1 MENFKILN
9 KIKIMSRAFSL
20 IELLV
25 TVVVIGILTLLGMRF
40 YGEQR
45 KSSHTTWAKTEMAD
59 IFQLMKTVQSYD
71 GYYHQFIYAMGYR
84 PKGKAL
90 ASVGTAAD
98 PDTIC
103 CSQYP
108 KLNANPCIKNFRSGF
123 LYYNCK
129 SNSLHTATDN
139 IEICNDSGY
148 GQSCEIPSGLN
159 ALQTSSFSTCLPQPT
174 EWCNCDQF
182 TVGGITVFGKEL
194 TLNDQKVFCE
204 GS

>member
-1 MENFKILN
+1 MEKFKILN
-9 KIKIMSRAFSL
+9 RMKIMSRAFSL

-25 TVVVIGILTLLGMRF
+25 TVAVIGILMLLGMRF

-45 KSSHTTWAKTEMAD
+45 KSSYTTWAKAEMTD
-59 IFQLMKTVQSYD
+59 IFQLMKTAQSYD

-84 PKGKAL
+84 PKGKVL

-98 PDTIC
+98 PNTIC
-103 CSQYP
+103 CNQYP
-108 KLNANPCIKNFRSGF
+108 EPGDDPCIKNFRSGF

-129 SNSLHTATDN
+129 ADSLHTTTDN
-139 IEICNDSGY
+139 IEVCNDSGY
-148 GQSCEIPSGLN
+148 GQSCEIQSGLN
-159 ALQTSSFSTCLPQPT
+159 ALQTSNFSTCPPQPT

-182 TVGGITVFGKEL
+182 TVGSITVSGKEL

-204 GS
+204 GN